1 MAGLNEQ
8 SLAFLQEIV
17 DRLRTVAVDEGE
29 DLTPAERRELVEIA
43 LEVERRAR
51 RAEGG
56 PAPTVPG

>member
-1 MAGLNEQ
+1 MREDCIFAL
-8 SLAFLQEIV
+8 LQEIV
-17 DRLRTVAVDEGE
+17 DRLRDVALDEGE

-56 PAPTVPG
+56 STPTMSG